1 MLLAVDTST
10 TQVGI
15 ALYDG
20 TQVVGASSWYGKL
33 RHTTSLAPEIDALL
47 KRTNSKM
54 NDVTALGVAIGP
66 GSFTSLRVGL
76 SLMKGLALAR
86 SLPLIGVPTLDILS
100 TAVATR
106 EVRLACLLQAG
117 RGRLAVGYYNASDS
131 GVWEPEE
138 NLSVMR
144 IDELVESIEEPT
156 LICGELSAEEREIIA
171 KIDLAELCSP
181 AHSLRNPASLA
192 EIAWER
198 YQAKSTSAKS
208 GQNADDAASLSPIYL
223 QVGAQIP
230 S

>member
-20 TQVVGASSWYGKL
+20 IQVIGESLWHGKL

-47 KRTNSKM
+47 KRTNRNM
-54 NDVTALGVAIGP
+54 DEVTALGVALGP

-76 SLMKGLALAR
+76 ALMKGLALAR
-86 SLPLIGVPTLDILS
+86 HLPLIGIPTLDIL
-100 TAVATR
+100 AAAQPAR
-106 EVRLACLLQAG
+106 DLRLACLLQAG
-117 RGRLAVGYYNASDS
+117 RGRLAVSYYNVSPN

-144 IDELVESIEEPT
+144 VDELAESITSPT
-156 LICGELSAEEREIIA
+156 LICGELNAEEREILS
-171 KIDLAELCSP
+171 KVDLAELCSP
-181 AHSLRNPASLA
+181 ARSSRRPACLA
-192 EIAWER
+192 ELAWKR
-198 YQAKSTSAKS
+198 YQVKDT
-208 GQNADDAASLSPIYL
+208 DDAASLSPIYL
-223 QVGAQIP
+223 QVGAAIP